1 MCLDPCGSLVND
13 TSRKR
18 PLSLCI
24 LGGRLREVRRYDDDI
39 WGGGGLDDIH
49 HFPLTL
55 RMLHK
60 GCYFHRLSDLV
71 LAFSCGLAKTFQIY
85 TLSVDTYFSGNGEKN
100 SVFKNIRYRLL
111 TVRVDRA

>member
-1 MCLDPCGSLVND
+1 MVDSC
-13 TSRKR
+13 KR
-18 PLSLCI
+18 PPPVRDHSVFAFWVVAYGRFDGTMMTS
-24 LGGRLREVRRYDDDI
+24 GGR
-39 WGGGGLDDIH
+39 LDDIH

-71 LAFSCGLAKTFQIY
+71 LAFSCGLAKIFQIY
-85 TLSVDTYFSGNGEKN
+85 TLSVDTYFLGKGEKN